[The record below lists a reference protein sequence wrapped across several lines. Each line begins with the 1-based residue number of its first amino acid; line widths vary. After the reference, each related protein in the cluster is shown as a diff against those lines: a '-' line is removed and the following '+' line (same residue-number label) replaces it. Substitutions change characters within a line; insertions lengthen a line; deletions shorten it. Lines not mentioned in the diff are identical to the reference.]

1 MLDTL
6 KSKPQAHHYGT
17 EPIPYRIVVRQNDG
31 NATTKA
37 KSVRLTPVLARDRTG
52 KAICVRSTAKMPG
65 KDTGSPNSVRSGQ
78 EVAHKTGQNE
88 CNHRESGEQARH
100 RRPKADGRSLRG
112 PSPSMNGSRS
122 AATQGVWGIRPPVS
136 RRLLGT
142 RKVLSNRLLE
152 DLELLWQLRDSIPDP
167 CNFQD

>member
-65 KDTGSPNSVRSGQ
+65 KDTGSPNSVRSGL
-78 EVAHKTGQNE
+78 ELADKTDQNVR
-88 CNHRESGEQARH
+88 NHRESGEQGPASEAAG
-100 RRPKADGRSLRG
+100 RREELEGALPLNEWKSERSDPG
-112 PSPSMNGSRS
+112 G
-122 AATQGVWGIRPPVS
+122 
-136 RRLLGT
+136 LG
-142 RKVLSNRLLE
+142 
-152 DLELLWQLRDSIPDP
+152 D
-167 CNFQD
+167 